1 MSGMRTVRIAASLL
15 AANLG
20 QLEAEVKRLEAAQV
34 DAFHIDIMDGHF
46 VPQFAFGVDV
56 VEAVRKATR
65 LPIEVHLMI
74 QQPDRYARAF
84 IEAGVDSLIVHLEAY
99 HDPKRTIA
107 MVQDMGCRCGLAIN
121 PMTLVENAYTLLK
134 KADLLLCMS
143 VNPGFMGQPFI
154 IEVLEKVRLARAW
167 RDKNH
172 LQFDIALDGGVT
184 DETVGPCVTAGANQ
198 VIVGRPL
205 FTPKD
210 AAEATRLFRSRANE
224 VGAGG

>member
-1 MSGMRTVRIAASLL
+1 MRTVRLAASVL

-20 QLEAEVKRLEAAQV
+20 QLEQEVKRIEAAQV
-34 DAFHIDIMDGHF
+34 DAVHIDVMDGHF
-46 VPQFAFGVDV
+46 VPYFALGADMVQ
-56 VEAVRKATR
+56 AIRKITR

-84 IEAGVDSLIVHLEAY
+84 VEAGADLLIVHLEAY
-99 HDPKRTIA
+99 HDPRRTIA
-107 MVQDMGCRCGLAIN
+107 MVQEMGCRCSLAIN
-121 PMTLVENAYTLLK
+121 PMTLVENAFSLLK
-134 KADLLLCMS
+134 QADQLLCMS

-154 IEVLEKVRLARAW
+154 IEVLEKVRLAQAY

-172 LQFDIALDGGVT
+172 LQFDISIDGGVT
-184 DETVGPCVTAGANQ
+184 DETVGPCVTSGANQ
-198 VIVGRPL
+198 VVVGQPL

-210 AAEATRLFRSRANE
+210 ASEAARLLRARANE

>member
-1 MSGMRTVRIAASLL
+1 MRTVRLAASLL

-20 QLEAEVKRLEAAQV
+20 QLEHEVKRAEEAQV
-34 DAFHIDIMDGHF
+34 DSIHIDVMDGHF
-46 VPQFAFGVDV
+46 VPYFALGTDIVQ
-56 VEAVRKATR
+56 AVRKLTR
-65 LPIEVHLMI
+65 LPLEVHLMI

-84 IEAGVDSLIVHLEAY
+84 IEAGADLLIVHLEAY
-99 HDPKRTIA
+99 HDPKRTVSII
-107 MVQDMGCRCGLAIN
+107 QDMGCRCAIAIN
-121 PMTLVENAYTLLK
+121 PMTLVENTFPLLK
-134 KADLLLCMS
+134 KVDQLLCMS

-154 IEVLEKVRLARAW
+154 IEVLEKVRVARAY

-172 LQFDIALDGGVT
+172 LQFDISIDGGVT

-198 VIVGRPL
+198 VVVGGPI

-210 AAEATRLFRSRANE
+210 AAQATHLLRARANE

>member
-1 MSGMRTVRIAASLL
+1 MRPVRIAASLL

-20 QLEAEVKRLEAAQV
+20 QLEEEVKRMEAAQV
-34 DAFHIDIMDGHF
+34 NAIHIDVMDVHF
-46 VPQFAFGVDV
+46 VPYFALGADV
-56 VEAVRKATR
+56 VPAARKIPR

-84 IEAGVDSLIVHLEAY
+84 VEAGADLLVVHLEAY

-107 MVQDMGCRCGLAIN
+107 IVQEMGCRCSLAIN
-121 PMTLVENAYTLLK
+121 PMTLVENTYALLK
-134 KADLLLCMS
+134 KADQLLCMS

-154 IEVLEKVRLARAW
+154 IEVLEKVRLAKAY

-172 LQFDIALDGGVT
+172 LHFDISIDGGVP
-184 DETVGPCVTAGANQ
+184 DESGGPCVTSGANQ
-198 VIVGRPL
+198 VVVGRPL

-210 AAEATRLFRSRANE
+210 AAETTRLFRARANE
-224 VGAGG
+224 VGSGG

>member
-1 MSGMRTVRIAASLL
+1 MRTVRIAASLL

-20 QLEAEVKRLEAAQV
+20 QLEEEVKRMEAAQV
-34 DAFHIDIMDGHF
+34 NAIHIDVMDGHF
-46 VPQFAFGVDV
+46 VPYFALGADV
-56 VEAVRKATR
+56 VQAVRKITR

-84 IEAGVDSLIVHLEAY
+84 VEAGADLLVVHLEAY

-107 MVQDMGCRCGLAIN
+107 IVQEMGCRCSLAIN
-121 PMTLVENAYTLLK
+121 PMTLVENTYSLLK
-134 KADLLLCMS
+134 KADQLLCMS

-154 IEVLEKVRLARAW
+154 IEVLEKVRLAKAY

-172 LQFDIALDGGVT
+172 LHFDISIDGGVT
-184 DETVGPCVTAGANQ
+184 DETVGPCVTSGANQ
-198 VIVGRPL
+198 VVVGSPL

-210 AAEATRLFRSRANE
+210 AGETTRLFRARANE
-224 VGAGG
+224 VGSGG

>member
-1 MSGMRTVRIAASLL
+1 MRTVRIAASLL

-20 QLEAEVKRLEAAQV
+20 QLEPEVKRMEEAHV
-34 DAFHIDIMDGHF
+34 ESIHIDIMDGHF
-46 VPQFAFGVDV
+46 VPYFALGADV
-56 VEAVRKATR
+56 VQAVRKITR

-84 IEAGVDSLIVHLEAY
+84 VEAGADLLIVHLEAY
-99 HDPKRTIA
+99 HDPKRTIGI
-107 MVQDMGCRCGLAIN
+107 VQEMGCRCGIAIN
-121 PMTLVENAYTLLK
+121 PMTLVENTYSLLK
-134 KADLLLCMS
+134 TADQLLCMS

-154 IEVLEKVRLARAW
+154 IEVLEKVRLAQAY

-172 LQFDIALDGGVT
+172 LQFDISVDGGVT

-198 VIVGRPL
+198 VVVGSPL
-205 FTPKD
+205 FRPKD
-210 AAEATRLFRSRANE
+210 AAAAAHLLRARANE

>member
-1 MSGMRTVRIAASLL
+1 MRTVRIAASLL

-20 QLEAEVKRLEAAQV
+20 QLEQEVKRMEAAQV
-34 DAFHIDIMDGHF
+34 DAIHIDVMDGHF
-46 VPQFAFGVDV
+46 VPYLALGTDV
-56 VEAVRKATR
+56 VQAVRKITR

-84 IEAGVDSLIVHLEAY
+84 VEAGADLLIVHLEAY

-107 MVQDMGCRCGLAIN
+107 IVQEMGCRCSLAIN
-121 PMTLVENAYTLLK
+121 PMTLVENTYPLLK
-134 KADLLLCMS
+134 KADQLLCMS

-154 IEVLEKVRLARAW
+154 IEVLEKVRLAKAY

-172 LQFDIALDGGVT
+172 LHFDISIDGGVT
-184 DETVGPCVTAGANQ
+184 DETVGPCVTSGANQ
-198 VIVGRPL
+198 VVVGSPL

-210 AAEATRLFRSRANE
+210 AGETTRLFRARANE
-224 VGAGG
+224 VGSGG

>member
-1 MSGMRTVRIAASLL
+1 MRTVRLAASLL

-20 QLEAEVKRLEAAQV
+20 QLEQEVKRVEEAHV
-34 DAFHIDIMDGHF
+34 DAIHLDVMDGHF
-46 VPQFAFGVDV
+46 VPYFALGADIVQ
-56 VEAVRKATR
+56 AVRKLTR

-84 IEAGVDSLIVHLEAY
+84 VEAGADLLIVHLEAY
-99 HDPKRTIA
+99 HDPRRTIA
-107 MVQDMGCRCGLAIN
+107 QVQEMGCRCALAIN
-121 PMTLVENAYTLLK
+121 PMTLVENTYSLLAK
-134 KADLLLCMS
+134 TDQLLCMS

-154 IEVLEKVRLARAW
+154 IEVLEKVRVAKAF

-172 LQFDIALDGGVT
+172 LHFDISLDGGVT

-198 VIVGRPL
+198 VVVGSPL
-205 FTPKD
+205 FVPKD
-210 AAEATRLFRSRANE
+210 AAEATRLLRARANE

>member
-1 MSGMRTVRIAASLL
+1 MRTVRIAASLL

-20 QLEAEVKRLEAAQV
+20 QLEQEVKRMEEARV
-34 DAFHIDIMDGHF
+34 DAIHIDVMDGHF
-46 VPQFAFGVDV
+46 VPYFALGADV
-56 VEAVRKATR
+56 VQSVRKITR

-84 IEAGVDSLIVHLEAY
+84 VEAGADLLIVHLEAY

-107 MVQDMGCRCGLAIN
+107 MVQEMGCRCSLAIN
-121 PMTLVENAYTLLK
+121 PMTLVENAYPLLK
-134 KADLLLCMS
+134 KADQLLCMS

-154 IEVLEKVRLARAW
+154 IEVLEKVRLAQAY

-172 LQFDIALDGGVT
+172 LHFDISIDGGVT
-184 DETVGPCVTAGANQ
+184 DETVGPCVTSGANQ
-198 VIVGRPL
+198 VVVGQPL
-205 FTPKD
+205 FVPND
-210 AAEATRLFRSRANE
+210 AGEASRLLRARANE